1 MSCIEDYP
9 IIEQAIKYGVDA
21 IGQENAMAIQIAY
34 FWIEGW
40 LAAGGDGRITEQD
53 AHIIREGVKNFY
65 FM

>member
-9 IIEQAIKYGVDA
+9 IIEQAIKYGVETRGKED
-21 IGQENAMAIQIAY
+21 AMAIQIAY

-40 LAAGGDGRITEQD
+40 LAAGGDGTITEQD